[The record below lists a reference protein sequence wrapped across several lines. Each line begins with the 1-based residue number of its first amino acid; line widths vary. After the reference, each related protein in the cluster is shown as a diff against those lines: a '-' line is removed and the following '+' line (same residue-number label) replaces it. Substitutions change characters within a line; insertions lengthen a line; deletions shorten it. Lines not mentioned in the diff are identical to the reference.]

1 VVSASDRSRG
11 LLVRYTPETLEEWVI
26 YGILALLFTGCVGLL
41 WRAFYRF
48 ILKRW
53 DSEQAQLTR
62 DSAAFCARWPPERLS
77 YAPLAELEAEAK
89 RCRRIIR
96 IQQLRNVY
104 LYRNGHRQIISHIAA
119 LQAWLATVHGAMN
132 VAAGRQPWARA
143 PHRQRREW

>member
-1 VVSASDRSRG
+1 
-11 LLVRYTPETLEEWVI
+11 VRHSLESLEEWVI
-26 YGILALLFTGCVGLL
+26 YGGLGLFLGTCIALS
-41 WRAFYRF
+41 WRAFYRSV
-48 ILKRW
+48 LRRW

-104 LYRNGHRQIISHIAA
+104 LYRNGHCQIISHIAA
-119 LQAWLATVHGAMN
+119 LQAWLTTVRGAMN
-132 VAAGRQPWARA
+132 VAAEREQWPRA
-143 PHRQRREW
+143 PYGQRRQW